1 MDLSLSLFDFDF
13 GAGFDVFGEEVFDDF
28 GAYFAQAFDF
38 GATFDAAFNNF
49 EGLVSAEFDEESV
62 GDWSD
67 DSGRPR
73 RRRRVRRPNRVYR
86 IESVH
91 ESAWYRY
98 FTRPGMTRDLTHEL
112 SSSDRFGHFHHYFRI
127 FSVEGIG
134 AH

>member
-1 MDLSLSLFDFDF
+1 
-13 GAGFDVFGEEVFDDF
+13 
-28 GAYFAQAFDF
+28 
-38 GATFDAAFNNF
+38 
-49 EGLVSAEFDEESV
+49 
-62 GDWSD
+62 
-67 DSGRPR
+67 
-73 RRRRVRRPNRVYR
+73 VYR